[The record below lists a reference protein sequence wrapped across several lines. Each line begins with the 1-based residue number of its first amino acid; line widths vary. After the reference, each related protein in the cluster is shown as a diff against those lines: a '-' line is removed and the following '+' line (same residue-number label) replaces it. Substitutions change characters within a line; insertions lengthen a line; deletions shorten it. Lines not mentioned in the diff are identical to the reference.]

1 MASLFLYLSDINL
14 IYLEDNIIMDLIKI
28 GQRIKQCRK
37 AKHLTQEQF
46 AESVNL
52 SPHYIYEIEH
62 GLKTMSIYTLN
73 DIAVSLGESVDY
85 LLYGDSHNSNIQ
97 PSADRLE
104 VLVEKIPY
112 KKREAVADM
121 LQAILPHLK

>member
-1 MASLFLYLSDINL
+1 
-14 IYLEDNIIMDLIKI
+14 MDLIKI

-52 SPHYIYEIEH
+52 SSHYIYEIEH

-85 LLYGDSHNSNIQ
+85 LLYGDSHHTDTQ
-97 PSADRLE
+97 ASADRLE
-104 VLVEKIPY
+104 VLIEKIPN
-112 KKREAVADM
+112 KKRDAVADM
-121 LQAILPHLK
+121 IQAILPHLK